1 MYILGISAFY
11 HDSSATLIKNGEII
25 AAAQEERFT
34 RIKFD
39 SSYPI
44 NCINYC
50 LEEAKIE
57 VHQIS
62 EIIYFEKNSLKFD
75 RIIKT
80 YFRFL
85 PKSFFQYYKALN
97 LWFNEKL
104 YIEQSISDHL
114 KWNKKI
120 NSFSHHESHA
130 ASAFFPSPFNDAAIL
145 TLDGV
150 GEWTCT
156 SIGYGK
162 NNQINILY
170 DV

>member
-1 MYILGISAFY
+1 MI
-11 HDSSATLIKNGEII
+11 
-25 AAAQEERFT
+25 RF
-34 RIKFD
+34 
-39 SSYPI
+39 I

-57 VHQIS
+57 VNQIS
-62 EIIYFEKNSLKFD
+62 EIIYFEKNLLKFD

-130 ASAFFPSPFNDAAIL
+130 AAGYYTSPYNEAAVVVM
-145 TLDGV
+145 DGI
-150 GEWTCT
+150 GEW
-156 SIGYGK
+156 
-162 NNQINILY
+162 
-170 DV
+170 DVFTIWHAKDNKLKRIHSLCSFSSVSFN